1 MPAGGYQ
8 KPKNPAAF
16 SPPGKFSRRTDGG
29 PGDTRQAAQAIPSQS
44 YGEGTD
50 MAAIQTSA
58 PMAATGSMNGVDAG
72 AAASPQAVLPPI
84 IPLDAP
90 SNRPD
95 EPITSGIDIGPG
107 PGSSALGMSTPSGRV
122 SDALERMLPYDNT
135 GEIAV
140 LYQLALSKGM

>member
-8 KPKNPAAF
+8 KPKNPAPF

-29 PGDTRQAAQAIPSQS
+29 PGDTRQPAQAIPSQN
-44 YGEGTD
+44 YGDGAD
-50 MAAIQTSA
+50 MSAIQTSA

-72 AAASPQAVLPPI
+72 AAAAPMPPI

-90 SNRPD
+90 TTRPD
-95 EPITSGIDIGPG
+95 EPITAGIDLGPG
-107 PGSSALGMSTPSGRV
+107 PGSAALGINQTPSGRL
-122 SDALERMLPYDNT
+122 SDQLAKMLPYDET
-135 GEIAV
+135 GEVAV